1 MRKRILNAICDF
13 FYFFFIFFKLRASEE
28 TLVIRDAEYTQI
40 LLTF

>member
-1 MRKRILNAICDF
+1 MLFVIFFLNF
-13 FYFFFIFFKLRASEE
+13 FLFFIFFKLRASEE

>member
-1 MRKRILNAICDF
+1 MLFVIFFLILF
-13 FYFFFIFFKLRASEE
+13 LFIYFFKLSASEE